1 VGLGIVIREAC
12 LGAAVLA
19 LLCSSAVA
27 QRQDELP
34 FARVYS
40 ASGAV
45 AGSLEEAAALAGVPP
60 VAMVDALRAFAT
72 VLDIDRDVHDGD
84 RFYVRYEEGFSL
96 DGSTAATGRVLWA
109 DLALT
114 GRKEPV
120 AIFRFRPLGDRRDSF
135 WLISGEGT
143 SSPALRLPVDIVA
156 MSSGF
161 GPRSAPIEQPGPFAK
176 GLPHVKVPA
185 HAHTPLKGPGH
196 AANGGVLLKPVK
208 VMTVPRQTPGHS
220 LVTGKYFA
228 FGHRME
234 LHDGVDFV
242 APPGTPIHAAGD
254 GIVLGAEPRG
264 GYGNWIEIE
273 HEGGLSTV
281 YGHLVSY
288 APGIEPGVRVERGD
302 VIGYV
307 GTTGRTTG
315 PHVHFE
321 LHADG
326 RPVDPMTNA
335 AFKRPVLRGSD
346 LERFRKLTTQSL
358 ANRDTAAALVSSSR
372 IDQADNR
379 DWNLI
384 P

>member
-1 VGLGIVIREAC
+1 MGIVIREAC
-12 LGAAVLA
+12 LAAAVLA
-19 LLCSSAVA
+19 LLCASAAA
-27 QRQDELP
+27 QRQDELS
-34 FARVYS
+34 FARAHG
-40 ASGAV
+40 ASGVV
-45 AGSLEEAAALAGVPP
+45 AGSLEESAALAGVPSM
-60 VAMVDALRAFAT
+60 AMADALRAFAT
-72 VLDIDRDVHDGD
+72 VLDVDREVHDGD
-84 RFYVRYEEGFSL
+84 RFYVRYEEGFSPH
-96 DGSTAATGRVLWA
+96 GSPAATGSVLWA
-109 DLALT
+109 ELVLK

-120 AIFRFRPLGDRRDSF
+120 AIFRFRPFGDRRDSF
-135 WLISGEGT
+135 WLIGGEGA
-143 SSPALRLPVDIVA
+143 SSPELRLPVDIVA

-161 GPRSAPIEQPGPFAK
+161 GPRSAPIDQPGRFAK
-176 GLPHVKVPA
+176 GQPHVKVPA
-185 HAHTPLKGPGH
+185 HAPLPLRGFGH
-196 AANGGVLLKPVK
+196 GANGGVLLKPVN
-208 VMTVPRQTPGHS
+208 VTTVPGQVRGHS
-220 LVTGKYFA
+220 PATGRYFA
-228 FGHRME
+228 LGHRTE
-234 LHDGVDFV
+234 LHEGVDLV
-242 APPGTPIHAAGD
+242 APLGTAVHAAGD

-288 APGIEPGVRVERGD
+288 APGIEPGVRVGRGD

-321 LHADG
+321 LRADG
-326 RPVDPMTNA
+326 RPVDPMSNA

-346 LERFRKLTTQSL
+346 LERFRNLARQFL
-358 ANRDTAAALVSSSR
+358 ANRDTVAALESLSQ